1 MWLRANKFSL
11 NIEKTELVV
20 FRRQNT
26 KLSNSFK
33 IKLDGKRLFPTSS
46 VNLGVLLDEHL
57 TWSSQISHVQ
67 MKLNGAIGILSKL
80 RYQVNIHVLKTVY
93 HSLFGTH
100 LLYTCQLWG
109 QNNKETQNKFR
120 TLQNRALKK

>member
-1 MWLRANKFSL
+1 MSQ
-11 NIEKTELVV
+11 
-20 FRRQNT
+20 RQNA
-26 KLSNSFK
+26 KLNNSFK

-46 VNLGVLLDEHL
+46 VKYLRVLLDEHL
-57 TWSSQISHVQ
+57 IWSHIQ
-67 MKLNGAIGILSKL
+67 MKLNRAIGILSKL
-80 RYQVNIHVLKTVY
+80 RSQASTHVLKAVY

-100 LLYTCQLWG
+100 LLYAGQLWG